1 MMGHMSEHHTE
12 HLFPASV
19 YQHRLTQAATAARN
33 AGLDG
38 LIFGTGAEL
47 AYLTGS
53 WISTHERLTAL
64 IIPTDGSEPTFILPA
79 VDRGDLALSAIPELT
94 VAVCGWVDGDNSHD
108 LAVKALHLAPDK
120 HPTIGLG
127 SSLTADHVL
136 PLQQRIGGS
145 TVLVATVLKELFMR
159 KAEEEITALRNAAAA
174 IDRVFAA
181 VPKLLQPGR
190 SEQDVARDLNYLILK
205 EGHAAVDF
213 IIVGSAANGA
223 NPHHSYS
230 DRILKAGDV
239 VVVDIGGT
247 YGPNYHSD
255 CTRTFIVG
263 GPEEQHNPDIAA
275 MYNVLERAQAAAVAA
290 VKPGVT
296 AESIDRVARNI
307 ITEAGYGEQFIHRT
321 GHGIGLST
329 HEEPFIMEGNHLTL
343 EPGMAFSIEPGI
355 YIEGQYGARIEDIVV
370 VTETGC
376 ETLNNQPRSLQ

>member
-94 VAVCGWVDGDNSHD
+94 VAVCGWVDGDNPHD
-108 LAVKALHLAPDK
+108 LAVKALHLAPDT

-145 TVLVATVLKELFMR
+145 TVLAATVLKELFMR

-181 VPKLLQPGR
+181 VPKLL
-190 SEQDVARDLNYLILK
+190 
-205 EGHAAVDF
+205 
-213 IIVGSAANGA
+213 
-223 NPHHSYS
+223 
-230 DRILKAGDV
+230 
-239 VVVDIGGT
+239 
-247 YGPNYHSD
+247 
-255 CTRTFIVG
+255 
-263 GPEEQHNPDIAA
+263 
-275 MYNVLERAQAAAVAA
+275 
-290 VKPGVT
+290 
-296 AESIDRVARNI
+296 
-307 ITEAGYGEQFIHRT
+307 
-321 GHGIGLST
+321 
-329 HEEPFIMEGNHLTL
+329 
-343 EPGMAFSIEPGI
+343 
-355 YIEGQYGARIEDIVV
+355 
-370 VTETGC
+370 
-376 ETLNNQPRSLQ
+376 